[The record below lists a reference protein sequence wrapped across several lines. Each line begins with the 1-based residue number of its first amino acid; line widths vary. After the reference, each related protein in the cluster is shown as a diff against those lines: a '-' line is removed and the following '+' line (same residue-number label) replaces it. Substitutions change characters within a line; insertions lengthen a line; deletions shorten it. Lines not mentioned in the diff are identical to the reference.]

1 MTVSN
6 ISSAANTQPT
16 PANDGFNQLFTDFK
30 GIGSAIQSGDL
41 TSAQTALTSFQ
52 TDLQNNPGKNPL
64 SQLFKKNS
72 RLGDDLTALQTALK
86 SNDPA
91 SAQNA
96 FQTLIQDMKGAMRA
110 HRSHGHHHHHHHVD
124 HDGDSDDGA
133 KSPATAAPAANP
145 TPGSLSVT
153 RTLFVQA

>member
-96 FQTLIQDMKGAMRA
+96 FQTLIQDMKSAMRA
-110 HRSHGHHHHHHHVD
+110 HRSHGHHHHHVEAD
-124 HDGDSDDGA
+124 DDGDDGA
-133 KSPATAAPAANP
+133 KSPPSAAPAAES